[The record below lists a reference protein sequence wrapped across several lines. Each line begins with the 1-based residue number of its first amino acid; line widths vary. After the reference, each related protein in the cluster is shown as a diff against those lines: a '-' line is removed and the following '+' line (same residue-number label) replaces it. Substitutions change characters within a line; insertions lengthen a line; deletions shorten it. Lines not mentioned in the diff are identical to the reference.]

1 MGGNRLLA
9 SLISGSALPIKK
21 HGVSGLVSGGN
32 GAGGYDSGLGSDGNW
47 LTVSNLTTNDDVASP
62 SGLGDKSW
70 LSDGSDTIISTDAGQ
85 IFPVDSDL
93 TFICW
98 IYPTTLKAQNVI
110 NSDADNLFV
119 LYGQS
124 ANMTDFEFKCKD
136 GLGNQSGGEASY
148 AFEADTWYMVAGTFE
163 ASTGKTISYVF
174 NATSGSGGALK
185 TVATSDV
192 ESVATNTDWK
202 MMGAGS
208 ETFAGRVLSPCI
220 WNVELSSSELD
231 DLFADGDGVT
241 PDTVQKDKIVC
252 YWDSQ
257 TGSAP
262 IENLAI
268 P

>member
-1 MGGNRLLA
+1 MKIHGTAKGGA
-9 SLISGSALPIKK
+9 ISKK
-21 HGVSGLVSGGN
+21 DFGVAFSSGAAVIP
-32 GAGGYDSGLGSDGNW
+32 YTSGLGSDGNW
-47 LTVSNLTTNDDVASP
+47 LTVSTLTTNDDVATP

-98 IYPTTLKAQNVI
+98 IYPTTLKAQIVI

-124 ANMTDFEFKCKD
+124 FGMTHFEFICKD
-136 GLGNQSGGEASY
+136 GLGDQSGGEASY

-174 NATSGSGGALK
+174 NATSGAGGALK

-192 ESVATNTDWK
+192 RSVATNTDWK
-202 MMGAGS
+202 MLGASS

-220 WNVELSSSELD
+220 WNVELSSSELAE
-231 DLFADGDGVT
+231 LFNSGAGAT